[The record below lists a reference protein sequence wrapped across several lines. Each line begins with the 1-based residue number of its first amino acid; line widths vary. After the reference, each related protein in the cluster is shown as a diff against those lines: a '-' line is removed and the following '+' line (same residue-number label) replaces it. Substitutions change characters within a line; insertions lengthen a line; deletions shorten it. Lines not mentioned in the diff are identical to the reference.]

1 MELTERKK
9 KVLRS
14 VVDLYIRTAEPVG
27 SKAITELPD
36 MKYSSATIRNEMAE
50 LTAMGYLEQPHTSA
64 GRIPSAAGYR
74 LYVDELM
81 MDYRLSI
88 DETKS
93 ISSAIEE
100 KMQRV
105 DKMVEKVAKLV
116 SQATDLPAISA
127 ASRQGSAC
135 VKRFDLILAGQGSFI
150 LVLMLG
156 GEQVVNKLIKLPVN
170 VSETD
175 LKLLSAVLNA
185 SMTDIPLED
194 FTAELMEKV
203 MRSAGAAASLVPV
216 ILDFTQETLK
226 SSDSTRV
233 AVTGQARLLSLPE
246 YRDVDKAQRVMDSID
261 EEALAN
267 LPAVMEGAN
276 GTKVLVGPE
285 NVADELKDTSV
296 VMTKFD
302 IGDGMQGMIGVVG
315 PTRMDYAK
323 VTARL
328 SYFAESLSKMFGKPE
343 QPSSQSC
350 RSRRRKDRI
359 KQAGL
364 GKIPEPQ
371 KRRFSPTLQID
382 RRSQT
387 WQRRKKKK

>member
-1 MELTERKK
+1 MDLSERKK

-36 MKYSSATIRNEMAE
+36 MKYSSATIRNEMAD
-50 LTAMGYLEQPHTSA
+50 LTALGYLEQPHTSA

-81 MDYRLSI
+81 ADYRLSI

-93 ISSAIEE
+93 INTAIEE

-116 SQATDLPAISA
+116 SQATDLPAISV
-127 ASRQGSAC
+127 ASRHGSAT
-135 VKRFDLILAGQGSFI
+135 VKRFDLILAGQGSVI
-150 LVLMLG
+150 LVVMLSSD
-156 GEQVVNKLIKLPVN
+156 ELVNKLIKLPVN
-170 VSETD
+170 VTETD
-175 LKLLSAVLNA
+175 TKLLSAVLNA
-185 SMTDIPLED
+185 AMTGLTADE
-194 FTAELMEKV
+194 FTAELMEKI
-203 MRSAGAAASLVPV
+203 MGAARAAAALVPV
-216 ILDFTQETLK
+216 IVDFTADTLRRHG
-226 SSDSTRV
+226 STNM
-233 AVTGQARLLSLPE
+233 AIAGHSRLLGLPE
-246 YRDVDKAQRVMDSID
+246 YRDVDKAQKVLSSID
-261 EEALAN
+261 EDALSN
-267 LPAVMEGAN
+267 LPAVMQNEH

-285 NVADELKDTSV
+285 NVAQELKDTSV

-328 SYFAESLSKMFGKPE
+328 SYFAESLSKMFAKPE
-343 QPSSQSC
+343 TPQ
-350 RSRRRKDRI
+350 
-359 KQAGL
+359 L
-364 GKIPEPQ
+364 PEAQ
-371 KRRFSPTLQID
+371 MD
-382 RRSQT
+382 EEA
-387 WQRRKKKK
+387 

>member
-1 MELTERKK
+1 MELSERKK

-27 SKAITELPD
+27 SKAITALPD

-50 LTAMGYLEQPHTSA
+50 LTTLGYLEQPHTSA

-81 MDYRLSI
+81 ADYRLSM

-93 ISSAIEE
+93 INSAIEE

-105 DKMVEKVAKLV
+105 DKMMEKVAKLV
-116 SQATDLPAISA
+116 SQATDLPAISMS
-127 ASRQGSAC
+127 SRQGSAT
-135 VKRFDLILAGQGSFI
+135 VKRFDLIQAGAGSFI
-150 LVLMLG
+150 LVVMLSND
-156 GEQVVNKLIKLPVN
+156 EVVNKLIKLPLHVDEN
-170 VSETD
+170 D
-175 LKLLSAVLNA
+175 LKVLSALLNA
-185 SMTDIPLED
+185 TMADLMADE
-194 FTAELMEKV
+194 FTPSLMDRV

-216 ILDFTQETLK
+216 IVEFTTDALRRQ
-226 SSDSTRV
+226 SSANMAV
-233 AVTGQARLLSLPE
+233 AGQMRLLSCPE
-246 YRDVDKAQRVMDSID
+246 YRNIDKAQKVINGLD
-261 EEALAN
+261 EESLVN
-267 LPAVMEGAN
+267 LPAVMQGAN

-285 NVADELKDTSV
+285 NVAEELKDTSV

-328 SYFAESLSKMFGKPE
+328 SYFAESLSKMFAKPD
-343 QPSSQSC
+343 QVQLP
-350 RSRRRKDRI
+350 
-359 KQAGL
+359 AGAVD
-364 GKIPEPQ
+364 GQNEPAMEA
-371 KRRFSPTLQID
+371 
-382 RRSQT
+382 
-387 WQRRKKKK
+387 

>member
-1 MELTERKK
+1 MELTDRKK

-36 MKYSSATIRNEMAE
+36 MNYSSATIRNEMAD

-81 MDYRLSI
+81 MDYRLSV

-93 ISSAIEE
+93 INNAIEE
-100 KMQRV
+100 KVQRV
-105 DKMVEKVAKLV
+105 DKLVEKVAKLV

-127 ASRQGSAC
+127 ASRSGGAT
-135 VKRFDLILAGQGSFI
+135 VTRYDLIQAGQGSFI
-150 LVLMLG
+150 LVVG
-156 GEQVVNKLIKLPVN
+156 
-170 VSETD
+170 
-175 LKLLSAVLNA
+175 A
-185 SMTDIPLED
+185 ED
-194 FTAELMEKV
+194 FTSALLDKV

-216 ILDFTQETLK
+216 IVDFTTDVLRHQA
-226 SSDSTRV
+226 STNV
-233 AVTGQARLLSLPE
+233 AVAGQARLLGLPE
-246 YRDVDKAQRVMDSID
+246 YKDVDKAQKVLESID
-261 EEALAN
+261 EDALSN
-267 LPAVMEGAN
+267 LPAIMQSEN

-285 NVADELKDTSV
+285 NVAQELKDTSV

-302 IGDGMQGMIGVVG
+302 IGDGMQDMIGVVG

-328 SYFAESLSKMFGKPE
+328 SYFAESLSKAFAKPE
-343 QPSSQSC
+343 TKQLP
-350 RSRRRKDRI
+350 
-359 KQAGL
+359 QAGDPAESN
-364 GKIPEPQ
+364 KEV
-371 KRRFSPTLQID
+371 
-382 RRSQT
+382 
-387 WQRRKKKK
+387 

>member
-9 KVLRS
+9 KVLQS

-36 MKYSSATIRNEMAE
+36 MNYSSATIRNEMAD

-64 GRIPSAAGYR
+64 GRIPSPAGYR

-81 MDYRLSI
+81 ADYRLSL

-93 ISSAIEE
+93 INTAIEE

-116 SQATDLPAISA
+116 SQATDLPAISV
-127 ASRQGSAC
+127 ASRQMGVQ
-135 VKRFDLILAGQGSFI
+135 VKRFELILAGQGSVI
-150 LVLMLG
+150 LVVMLTND
-156 GEQVVNKLIKLPVN
+156 EVVNKLIKLPVL
-170 VSETD
+170 VQEAD
-175 LKLLSAVLNA
+175 LKVLSAVLNA
-185 SMTDIPLED
+185 TMTNLEAD
-194 FTAELMEKV
+194 AFTPELLERV
-203 MRSAGAAASLVPV
+203 MSSAGAAASLVPV
-216 ILDFTQETLK
+216 VMEFTTETLARQG
-226 SSDSTRV
+226 STNMAV
-233 AVTGQARLLSLPE
+233 AGQMRLLGLPE
-246 YRDVDKAQRVMDSID
+246 YRDVDKAQKVMSSLD
-261 EEALAN
+261 EDALAN
-267 LPAVMEGAN
+267 LPAVMQNAN

-285 NVADELKDTSV
+285 NVAQELKDTSV

-328 SYFAESLSKMFGKPE
+328 SYFAESLSKMFAKPE
-343 QPSSQSC
+343 QVKLPEA
-350 RSRRRKDRI
+350 KD
-359 KQAGL
+359 QEEA
-364 GKIPEPQ
+364 
-371 KRRFSPTLQID
+371 
-382 RRSQT
+382 
-387 WQRRKKKK
+387 